1 MDVSLMKKPAAA
13 TIYSLLCKRYP
24 DARDSPA
31 RLSKGT
37 AFEVLILTILSAQT
51 TDRAVLLVK
60 EPLFLAYPTPR
71 ALAQAKPEDVETI
84 IHSLGYYHAKAQHI
98 IAASRFLVSE
108 CDGIVPETM
117 EDLLKIP
124 GVGRKTANIVLYH
137 AFGRNGGIA
146 VDTHVRRLAQR
157 IGFSNTDN
165 VSVIEQDLMAA
176 FPQEQWGDLTDVL
189 IAHGRTI
196 CDARKPKCE
205 ICPISRYCRFFR
217 SNKINDGK
225 NRLR

>member
-1 MDVSLMKKPAAA
+1 MVMKKQDAA
-13 TIYSLLCKRYP
+13 TLYSLLCKRYP
-24 DARDSPA
+24 DARDSPV
-31 RLSKGT
+31 RLSEGS
-37 AFEVLILTILSAQT
+37 AFEILILTILSAQT

-60 EPLFLAYPTPR
+60 GPLFTQYPTPS
-71 ALAQAKPEDVETI
+71 ALSKAKTEDVETI
-84 IHSLGYYHAKAQHI
+84 IHSLGYYHAKAKNI
-98 IAASRFLVSE
+98 IAASQALLSE
-108 CDGIVPETM
+108 FDGRVPETM

-137 AFGRNGGIA
+137 ALGRNEGIA

-157 IGFSNTDN
+157 IGFSDTDQ
-165 VSVIEQDLMAA
+165 VSVIERDLMAA

-205 ICPISRYCRFFR
+205 ICPISGYCRYFR
-217 SNKINDGK
+217 T
-225 NRLR
+225 LRKKG

>member
-1 MDVSLMKKPAAA
+1 MVMKKQDAA
-13 TIYSLLCKRYP
+13 TIYSLLCRRYP

-31 RLSKGT
+31 RLSEGS
-37 AFEVLILTILSAQT
+37 AFEILILTILSAQT

-60 EPLFLAYPTPR
+60 GPLFSRYPTPS
-71 ALAQAKPEDVETI
+71 ALSKAKTEDVETI
-84 IHSLGYYHAKAQHI
+84 IHSLGYYHAKAKNI
-98 IAASRFLVSE
+98 IAASQALLSE
-108 CDGIVPETM
+108 FDGRVPETM

-137 AFGRNGGIA
+137 ALGRNEGIA

-157 IGFSNTDN
+157 IGFSDTDQ
-165 VSVIEQDLMAA
+165 VSVIERDLMAA
-176 FPQEQWGDLTDVL
+176 FPQEHWGDLTDVL

-205 ICPISRYCRFFR
+205 ICPISGYCRYFR
-217 SNKINDGK
+217 
-225 NRLR
+225 RLRKKG